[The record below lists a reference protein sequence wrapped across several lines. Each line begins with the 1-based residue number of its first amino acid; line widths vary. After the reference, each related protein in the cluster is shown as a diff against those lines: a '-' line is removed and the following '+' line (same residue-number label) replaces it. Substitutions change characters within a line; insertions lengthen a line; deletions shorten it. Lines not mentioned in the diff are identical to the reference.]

1 MYGVGGG
8 ALQIVGLL
16 TLPIYARVFVPA
28 QYGVLEIATIGFA
41 ALLVLVDSGMT
52 SAALRS
58 FYDYSDEQEA
68 ERRAAL
74 FTSLAVMMS
83 LSLAVG
89 ATTALL
95 AGSISS
101 ALFGTPAHAD
111 LVWIV
116 GWTVPVATLAAY
128 MRELLRLRFRAWHY
142 VVSALLGAIGA
153 AATGVLAVTVFGA
166 GIFGVLLGLLV
177 GNALAALYG
186 VAVAGGDLVGRF
198 STHELRRMA
207 RYGGPLIPAAFAMWG
222 LAFLDRV
229 MLSQLGGFSQ
239 TGQYGVGSRYAMVLM
254 FCVSTFM
261 TAYNPFQ
268 LSLWQE
274 DPETERQVRAR
285 LLSYVTLALVAMG
298 LVMALFAR
306 ELTAILAPRYDRAYL
321 VVGVLFDRRSSLR
334 DRQHRVLLHRP
345 DAPNRLHRR
354 LHGCGHAPQR
364 RAKPAADPRMGHHR
378 RRDRDR
384 LRVRPARAPVLP
396 QGPAALP
403 HAIPDPPRA
412 GGAADRLPAYG
423 DRSAADRARGAG
435 GGRQAPGDGDLR
447 PGRMAPAA
455 DRRGGVPRA
464 PLPGAAAAL
473 PREDAKARGPVELM
487 PGRAASRLPVVRRTR
502 VRDTTCASEDPILC

>member
-1 MYGVGGG
+1 MRALFGRLGKQTIVYGVGGG
-8 ALQIVGLL
+8 ALQVVGVL

-52 SAALRS
+52 AAALRS
-58 FYDYSDEQEA
+58 FYDYSDEQED

-74 FTSLAVMMS
+74 LTSLAVMMS

-89 ATTALL
+89 AATSLL
-95 AGSISS
+95 ADPISS
-101 ALFGTPAHAD
+101 ALFGTAKHAD
-111 LVWIV
+111 LVRVV

-128 MRELLRLRFRAWHY
+128 TRELMRLRFRAWHY
-142 VVSALLGAIGA
+142 VVSALLGAVGA
-153 AATGVLAVTVFGA
+153 AVTGVLAVTVFGA
-166 GIFGVLLGLLV
+166 GIFGVLLGLLI

-186 VAVAGGDLVGRF
+186 LAVAGRDLVGRF
-198 STHELRRMA
+198 STRELRRMA

-261 TAYNPFQ
+261 TAYSPFQ

-306 ELTAILAPRYDRAYL
+306 ELTAILAPRFDRAYL
-321 VVGVLFDRRSSLR
+321 VVGVLSTGAALYAIASIASSCIGLTRRTSYIGAYT
-334 DRQHRVLLHRP
+334 VVATLLNVGLNLLLIPAWGIIGAATATASAYGLLAILYYRKAQQLSHTP
-345 DAPNRLHRR
+345 YLT
-354 LHGCGHAPQR
+354 R
-364 RAKPAADPRMGHHR
+364 RALGALLVGCPLMAVGVLPIEPEGLAVAVKLVAMGIFALAVW
-378 RRDRDR
+378 R
-384 LRVRPARAPVLP
+384 LRLIDEEELHALLSLARRPRSRVRTPRPA
-396 QGPAALP
+396 G
-403 HAIPDPPRA
+403 
-412 GGAADRLPAYG
+412 RL
-423 DRSAADRARGAG
+423 S
-435 GGRQAPGDGDLR
+435 
-447 PGRMAPAA
+447 
-455 DRRGGVPRA
+455 
-464 PLPGAAAAL
+464 
-473 PREDAKARGPVELM
+473 
-487 PGRAASRLPVVRRTR
+487 
-502 VRDTTCASEDPILC
+502 